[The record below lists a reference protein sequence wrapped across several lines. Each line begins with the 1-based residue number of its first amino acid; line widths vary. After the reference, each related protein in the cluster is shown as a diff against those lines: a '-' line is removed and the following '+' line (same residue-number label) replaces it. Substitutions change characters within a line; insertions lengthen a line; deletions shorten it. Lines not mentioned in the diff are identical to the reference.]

1 MKIRRAQAA
10 DLPAIVDILNQAV
23 AARQVAI
30 LEPVEVEDRR
40 EWLAGHTP
48 DKYPVLVAES
58 DGEVAGWLSLGD
70 YRPGRRA
77 LRFTAEVSYFV
88 DAGHRRQG
96 IASALIQAAIDL
108 CPELEIKT
116 LIAILLDHN
125 EASLELLARF
135 AFAEWGRMPDTVDF
149 DGEERAHL
157 YYGRRVGPTP
167 AGQ

>member
-1 MKIRRAQAA
+1 MKTRRAQAE
-10 DLPAIVDILNQAV
+10 DLPAIVAILNQAV

-58 DGEVAGWLSLGD
+58 DGEVVGWLSLSD
-70 YRPGRRA
+70 YRTGRRA

-88 DAGHRRQG
+88 DASHRREG
-96 IASALIQAAIDL
+96 VASDLMRAAIDL

-135 AFAEWGRMPDTVDF
+135 SYTEWGRMPNAVDF

-157 YYGRRVGPTP
+157 YYGRRVG
-167 AGQ
+167 

>member
-1 MKIRRAQAA
+1 MEIRLARAE
-10 DLPAIVDILNQAV
+10 DLTAIVAILNQAV

-30 LEPVEVEDRR
+30 LEAVEVEDRR
-40 EWLAGHTP
+40 DWFAAHTAE
-48 DKYPVLVAES
+48 KYPILVAES
-58 DGEVAGWLSLGD
+58 GGEVAGWLSLGD
-70 YRPGRRA
+70 YRLGRRA

-96 IASALIQAAIDL
+96 VATALMRAAIDL

-116 LIAILLDHN
+116 LIAILLDRN

-135 AFAEWGRMPDTVDF
+135 SFAEWGRMPNAVDF

-157 YYGRRVGPTP
+157 YYGLRVG
-167 AGQ
+167 